1 MLELTF
7 LGTANAV
14 PDQNHNNTCMVI
26 ASLRRLL
33 LIDCAEST
41 LINLNKNGFDVI
53 QISDI
58 VLTHFHPDHVAGTP
72 GLLMQSWLLG
82 RKAPLKIHA
91 IAPVVQRL
99 EAMLEL
105 YEWRTWPGMYPVEM
119 HTIPQT
125 EQVAVIE
132 DRDFRLFASPVQ
144 HIIPNIGLR
153 IESPITGQI
162 VAYSSDTEPC
172 QSVVRLAT
180 QVETLIHEAS
190 GPYTGHSTPSQA
202 GEIAAAAQARSLLL
216 VHYNPRHPA
225 PQQMVEEARH
235 KFPGPVDL
243 AHDGM
248 KFTF

>member
-14 PDQNHNNTCMVI
+14 PDQNHNNTSMVV
-26 ASLRRLL
+26 ASQTRLL
-33 LIDCAEST
+33 LIDCPENH
-41 LINLNKNGFDVI
+41 LVILKKNGFDVL

-82 RKAPLKIHA
+82 RSAHLNIYA
-91 IAPVVQRL
+91 IAPVLQRL
-99 EAMLEL
+99 ETMLEL
-105 YEWRTWPGMYPVEM
+105 YEWHTWPGMYPVEM

-125 EQVAVIE
+125 ERVSVIE
-132 DRDFRLFASPVQ
+132 DQDFRLYASPVQ

-153 IESPITGQI
+153 IESPATGRT

-180 QVETLIHEAS
+180 QVDTLIHEAS
-190 GPYTGHSTPSQA
+190 GLYTGHSTANQA
-202 GEIAAAAQARSLLL
+202 GEIAMAAQAKSLML
-216 VHYNPRHPA
+216 VHYNPRHPT
-225 PQQMVEEARH
+225 PQQLVEEARQ
-235 KFPGPVDL
+235 KFPGPVRL
-243 AHDGM
+243 AYDGM